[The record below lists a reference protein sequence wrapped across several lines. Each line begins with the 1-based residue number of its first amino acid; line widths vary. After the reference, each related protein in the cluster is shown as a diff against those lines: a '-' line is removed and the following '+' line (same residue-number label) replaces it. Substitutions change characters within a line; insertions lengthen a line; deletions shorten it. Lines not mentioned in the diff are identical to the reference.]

1 MGLRPE
7 RVNEK
12 RYRIQIERGDLMFT
26 ISTSISND
34 GTEVWLN
41 TYGAEI
47 ADIAALPPTV
57 MDKLI
62 KASNDYG
69 LSHFIFI
76 AGGKRGVRSLCLHR
90 ALDNHGLNP
99 ALINHPGGGRRQHP
113 AIMEFLQVAVP
124 VTLIFAS

>member
-76 AGGKRGVRSLCLHR
+76 AGGKRGTKPVPAPR
-90 ALDNHGLNP
+90 AG
-99 ALINHPGGGRRQHP
+99 
-113 AIMEFLQVAVP
+113 
-124 VTLIFAS
+124 